1 MVKIFIGFWQCILA
15 QILLVCLIDLP
26 FLLFG
31 LTGFGILKIAHL
43 VGELP
48 YNKKK
53 GFDPYEMAAIIGIDI
68 VYGNEQKY
76 QNDGKITID
85 KNTNIKTNPEHK
97 HEVFI
102 QFLKAVDYRKNK
114 LGEI

>member
-1 MVKIFIGFWQCILA
+1 MLQYK
-15 QILLVCLIDLP
+15 D
-26 FLLFG
+26 FLDEEIIQFLG
-31 LTGFGILKIAHL
+31 EEYAHL

-85 KNTNIKTNPEHK
+85 KNTNIKTNLEHK
-97 HEVFI
+97 HEVFV

>member
-1 MVKIFIGFWQCILA
+1 MLQYKDVLDEEVTQ
-15 QILLVCLIDLP
+15 
-26 FLLFG
+26 FLG
-31 LTGFGILKIAHL
+31 EEYAHL

-53 GFDPYEMAAIIGIDI
+53 DFDPYEMAAIIGIDI

-85 KNTNIKTNPEHK
+85 KNTNIKTNPTHK
-97 HEVFI
+97 HEIFV
-102 QFLKAVDYRKNK
+102 QFLKAVDHRKK
-114 LGEI
+114 LGES